1 MTFISLFFL
10 QFLEKAITVTERRI
24 IDLVWTNSL
33 RIAIMESSMKG
44 KGKLVLGSPTTAPV
58 TESPIEEEYFVEK
71 VMDRR
76 FSRFLLQLL

>member
-24 IDLVWTNSL
+24 IDLVWTSSL

-44 KGKLVLGSPTTAPV
+44 KGKLVLSSPTTAPV
-58 TESPIEEEYFVEK
+58 TESPEEEYFVEK

-76 FSRFLLQLL
+76 FSRFLLQLS